1 MLAYA
6 AVATDSRQ
14 SELLQHLKALL
25 REGGNY
31 NRLLV
36 SCGPSY
42 LHFIGRRGAQD
53 LDCEAVCNRF
63 LPDAAKLTPK
73 REALLAGRGF
83 GPQTKRRNPV
93 RKLSVKD
100 ERELPAIADE
110 ALEILR
116 LAYMISDDEALDFE
130 LHLGDQETTRNV
142 PLLRSMK
149 KLARLR
155 DNPSRQ
161 TVYNGLLQSELLMP
175 LKADADAALREPHTV
190 EYLQGF
196 PVYAAFSDWTAL
208 RLWEPRGWPYTRISG
223 AELFLLAADR
233 KAGSLMIN
241 PKGDIGGEL
250 LMNEIAALAE
260 VARRRVN

>member
-1 MLAYA
+1 MLACA

-25 REGGNY
+25 CEGGNY

-36 SCGPSY
+36 TSGPSY
-42 LHFIGRRGAQD
+42 LHFIGGRGAQS

-63 LPDAAKLTPK
+63 LPAAAKLSPK
-73 REALLAGRGF
+73 REALLERHGF
-83 GPQTKRRNPV
+83 GPQAKRRNPV

-100 ERELPAIADE
+100 EHELPAIADA

-116 LAYMISDDEALDFE
+116 VAYMIGDHEPLDFE

-142 PLLRSMK
+142 PLLRCMK

-161 TVYNGLLQSELLMP
+161 SVYNGLLQSELLMP
-175 LKADADAALREPHTV
+175 LDTDADPTLREPHTV
-190 EYLQGF
+190 EHLQGF

-223 AELFLLAADR
+223 ADLFLLAADR

-250 LMNEIAALAE
+250 LMNEIAALAN
-260 VARRRVN
+260 VVRRHVN